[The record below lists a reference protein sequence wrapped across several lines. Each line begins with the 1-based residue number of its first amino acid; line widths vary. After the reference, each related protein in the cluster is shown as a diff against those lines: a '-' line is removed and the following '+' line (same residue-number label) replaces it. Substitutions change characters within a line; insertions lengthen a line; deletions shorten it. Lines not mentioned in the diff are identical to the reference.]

1 MQKSGPASCL
11 SRTPWPGSSSMLIED
26 QPQGALW
33 LEGEV
38 RGSASKLH
46 LQSKAW
52 LLLDCMF
59 IWVWIGYTHYGEA
72 KSTSPL
78 SLPVLPKDF
87 FLHSHHYP
95 GS

>member
-1 MQKSGPASCL
+1 MQNSGPASCL
-11 SRTPWPGSSSMLIED
+11 SRTPWPGSSRMLIEE
-26 QPQGALW
+26 QPRGALW

-52 LLLDCMF
+52 LLLGCMF
-59 IWVWIGYTHYGEA
+59 VWVCISYTHFGEA

-78 SLPVLPKDF
+78 PVLPKEF
-87 FLHSHHYP
+87 FSYSHHYP